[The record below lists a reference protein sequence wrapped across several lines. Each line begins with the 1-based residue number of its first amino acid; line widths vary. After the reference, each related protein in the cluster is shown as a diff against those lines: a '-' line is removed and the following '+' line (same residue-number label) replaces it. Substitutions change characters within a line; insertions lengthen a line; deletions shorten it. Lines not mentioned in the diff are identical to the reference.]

1 MKILILTVGKPKNNF
16 NALAKLAEEYLT
28 RIKPADF
35 IVTER
40 VPDVTGGSQDNII
53 EREGEKLLKKL
64 RPSDKVIL
72 MHDTGKEFSSLDF
85 SKFLNQELNNA
96 QGRLV
101 FIIGG
106 PWGVSQAVKDRAD
119 FKLSLS
125 KMTFT
130 HEMCY
135 LFLCEQLY
143 RAYSIIHGSDYHH

>member
-1 MKILILTVGKPKNNF
+1 MKLLILTVGKPKNNL
-16 NALAKLAEEYLT
+16 LADLADEYLT
-28 RIKPADF
+28 RIRPDNF
-35 IVTER
+35 ILTER
-40 VPDVTGGSQDNII
+40 VPDANNI

-64 RPSDKVIL
+64 RPNDKVIL
-72 MHDTGKEFSSLDF
+72 MHDTGKEFSSLNF
-85 SKFLNQELNNA
+85 AEFLSQELNNS
-96 QGRLV
+96 QGRIV

-143 RAYSIIHGSDYHH
+143 RAYSIMHGLDYHH